1 MKRISMLSIR
11 ALTARAKHPVKIP
24 ESENMLMA
32 LLQYTIQKIQ
42 LPNGGEL
49 FSRLYQQFIQ
59 LHKHLRFHR
68 NMPHVYLCLNR

>member
-32 LLQYTIQKIQ
+32 LLQYTRKK
-42 LPNGGEL
+42 
-49 FSRLYQQFIQ
+49 FSSPMAGSC
-59 LHKHLRFHR
+59 FHAYTD
-68 NMPHVYLCLNR
+68 NLLNYISIYDFTIICHMCIFV

>member
-1 MKRISMLSIR
+1 MKRIFTLSIR
-11 ALTARAKHPVKIP
+11 VLTVHAKHPVKIP
-24 ESENMLMA
+24 ESADVMQGF
-32 LLQYTIQKIQ
+32 QYTTQKLQ

-59 LHKHLRFHR
+59 LHKYLRFHR